1 MNKNYVYTISE
12 DYYYNE
18 KFHLIDNF
26 NEYINILKYYIL
38 YFEERIKYQR
48 YMSKEE
54 IFNDDDSYCLFTD
67 VEDFYNRMMN
77 ELTIFDNHQE
87 YIIHEDEESVA
98 LSYVGDNDNY
108 ELQEKRWMIMLDN
121 CKIVYFI
128 IPGYE
133 FDEDDEYNVYYDI
146 TIYEMVEKKYIIK
159 KMKLEELEDL
169 GLPEL
174 NLVFDNPKTW
184 INNEILNRA
193 YQLKR

>member
-1 MNKNYVYTISE
+1 MNKNYFYSREDDFISNVFVE
-12 DYYYNE
+12 TKD
-18 KFHLIDNF
+18 FTD
-26 NEYINILKYYIL
+26 YINILKYYIQ
-38 YFEERIKYQR
+38 YFEERIKHQEYI
-48 YMSKEE
+48 SKEE
-54 IFNDDDSYCLFTD
+54 IFNDDNCYCFFAD

-77 ELTIFDNHQE
+77 KLTIFDNHQE

-128 IPGYE
+128 IPDYE

-159 KMKLEELEDL
+159 KMKLEEREDL